1 MADTRIVCS
10 SIICSLTLEF
20 VSDGVMVSRKSSNS
34 FILPKFDRGFDVFRC
49 PRDRFLDLAPFG
61 PIIGSSTCDRKKMD
75 DVKFDDMFAQ
85 EEEDEEEDDLMA
97 LKC

>member
-1 MADTRIVCS
+1 
-10 SIICSLTLEF
+10 
-20 VSDGVMVSRKSSNS
+20 MVSRKNSNS

-49 PRDRFLDLAPFG
+49 PRDGFLDLAPFG

-75 DVKFDDMFAQ
+75 DVKFDDIFAQ